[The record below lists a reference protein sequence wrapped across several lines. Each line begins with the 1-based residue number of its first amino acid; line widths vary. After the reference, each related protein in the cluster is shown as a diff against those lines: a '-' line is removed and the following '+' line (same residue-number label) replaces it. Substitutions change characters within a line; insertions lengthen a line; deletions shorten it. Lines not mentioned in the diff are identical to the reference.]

1 MPDVIIIGTGQA
13 AVPLAT
19 RLAAAGKSVVI
30 VERGNAGGTCVN
42 AGCTPTKTLVASA
55 RAAHVARTSE
65 RLGVRVGEV
74 AVDFAAVMARK
85 DAMVGR
91 WRAGIERRLAESER
105 IRFVRGHARFAGPRS
120 VEVNGERIEAARVVI
135 NVGARPAVPEP
146 EIEGLAG
153 AGALTSTSVLE
164 LKELPRRLL
173 ILGAGYIACE
183 LGQMFRRLGAEVTLV
198 APSAR
203 LLPRQDEAVSEALA
217 GVFRAEGIEL
227 ALGRSVDRVARVEGG
242 VELRLTADRG
252 DDVSLRGSH
261 LLLAAGRTP
270 NTNDLGCA
278 AGNVALEASGHVI
291 VDERYETSERGV
303 FAVGDC
309 VPGPQFT
316 HVSWDDH
323 RVLFEIL
330 AGRPARKRTDRFVPY
345 TVFTDPQVAGVGLS
359 EQAARERG
367 LAIEVATMPFGAIA
381 RAIETDE
388 TAGVVKIVIDAKSE
402 RVLGATIVGVDAG
415 ELIAVFSA
423 LMQAGGSARA
433 IVDGEFAHPTFAEG
447 LQTALMKLPRYALP

>member
-19 RLAAAGKSVVI
+19 RLADAGKSVAI

-74 AVDFAAVMARK
+74 AIDFAAVMARK
-85 DAMVGR
+85 DAIVGR
-91 WRAGIERRLAESER
+91 WRAGIERRLAGSER
-105 IRFVRGHARFAGPRS
+105 IRFVRGHACFVGPRS
-120 VEVNGERIEAARVVI
+120 VEVNGERIEADRVVI
-135 NVGARPAVPEP
+135 NVGARPAVPA
-146 EIEGLAG
+146 IEGLAG
-153 AGALTSTSVLE
+153 AGALTSTSALE

-183 LGQMFRRLGAEVTLV
+183 LGQVFRRLGAEVTLV

-203 LLPRQDEAVSEALA
+203 LLPREDEAVSEALA
-217 GVFRAEGIEL
+217 GVFRAEGIVLEL
-227 ALGRSVDRVARVEGG
+227 GKHVAEVVPANRG
-242 VELRLTADRG
+242 VELRLTADPG
-252 DDVSLRGSH
+252 GAGGASLRGSH
-261 LLLAAGRTP
+261 LLVATGRTP
-270 NTNDLGCA
+270 NTNDLGCT

-367 LAIEVATMPFGAIA
+367 LTIEVATMPFGAIA

-402 RVLGATIVGVDAG
+402 RVLCASIVGVDAG

-447 LQTALMKLPRYALP
+447 LQTTLMKLPRF